1 MSQENENEFETTG
14 VPGDAVPQRLEK
26 ELREERESLGESADG
41 DEADGDEADG
51 DEADEDENEED
62 ENEEDEVEDQGAD
75 DEEE

>member
-41 DEADGDEADG
+41 DEADGDE
-51 DEADEDENEED
+51 D

>member
-41 DEADGDEADG
+41 DEADGDEAD
-51 DEADEDENEED
+51 EADED

>member
-41 DEADGDEADG
+41 DEADGDEAD
-51 DEADEDENEED
+51 EDENEED